1 MNCIV
6 VEDEPL
12 ARAEMETLIP
22 EVSDLELS
30 GTFSN
35 VPAAQLYLKDHKAD
49 LIFLDIE
56 MPLVSG
62 IEFAENLPKETLVI
76 FTTSY
81 PQYALKSYELEA
93 IDYVLKP
100 VRKTRLS
107 KAIEKAKLYHHLLAN
122 DQQKNVLASS
132 TSDFMMIK
140 ADRKFHKVMYADI
153 KFIEGL
159 KDYVVLHTQYQKLIT
174 AMNLKTIHLKIPDSI
189 FQRVGKSYVVN
200 MKHIVSFDHHTIY
213 LQEDE
218 IPLGEVYKE
227 AFFER
232 FGVNLMN

>member
-12 ARAEMETLIP
+12 ARAEMETLIL

-35 VPAAQLYLKDHKAD
+35 VPAAQLYLKDHKVD

-62 IEFAENLPKETLVI
+62 IEFAESLPKETLVI

-93 IDYVLKP
+93 IDYLLKP
-100 VRKTRLS
+100 IIKTRLA
-107 KAIEKAKLYHHLLAN
+107 KAIGKAKLYHHLLAK

-132 TSDFMMIK
+132 TSEFMMIK

-189 FQRVGKSYVVN
+189 FHRVGKSYVVN
-200 MKHIVSFDHHTIY
+200 LNHIVSFDHHTLY
-213 LQEDE
+213 LEEDE

-232 FGVNLMN
+232 FGVNLKN

>member
-1 MNCIV
+1 MNCIII
-6 VEDEPL
+6 EDEPL
-12 ARAEMETLIP
+12 ARAEMETLIVG
-22 EVSDLELS
+22 VSDLELLE
-30 GTFSN
+30 TFSK
-35 VPAAQLYLKDHKAD
+35 VPAAQLYLKDHQVD

-62 IEFAENLPKETLVI
+62 IEFAESLPKEVLVI

-93 IDYVLKP
+93 IDYLLKP
-100 VRKTRLS
+100 IRKVRLA

-122 DQQKNVLASS
+122 DQQKNILASS
-132 TSDFMMIK
+132 TTEFMMIK
-140 ADRKFHKVMYADI
+140 ADRKFHKVMYADV

-174 AMNLKTIHLKIPDSI
+174 AMNLKTIHLKIPHSI
-189 FQRVGKSYVVN
+189 FHRVGKSYVVN
-200 MKHIVSFDHHTIY
+200 VNYIASFDHHTVY
-213 LQEDE
+213 LGEDE

-232 FGVNLMN
+232 FGVNVKN

>member
-12 ARAEMETLIP
+12 ARADMQILIR
-22 EVSDLELS
+22 EVSNLELL

-35 VPAAQLYLKDHKAD
+35 VPATQMYLKDHQVD

-56 MPLVSG
+56 MPFVSG
-62 IEFAENLPKETLVI
+62 IEFAESLPKEILVI

-93 IDYVLKP
+93 IDYLLKP
-100 VRKTRLS
+100 IKKTRLA
-107 KAIEKAKLYHHLLAN
+107 KAIEKAKSYHHLLAN

-132 TSDFMMIK
+132 TSEFMMIK

-159 KDYVVLHTQYQKLIT
+159 KDYVVLHTPYQKLIT
-174 AMNLKTIHLKIPDSI
+174 AMNLKTIHLKISNSI
-189 FQRVGKSYVVN
+189 FHRVGKSYVVN
-200 MKHIVSFDHHTIY
+200 LNHIASFDHHTIY
-213 LQEDE
+213 LGEDE

-232 FGVNLMN
+232 FGVNLKN

>member
-6 VEDEPL
+6 IEDEPL
-12 ARAEMETLIP
+12 ARAEMGTLIL
-22 EVSDLELS
+22 ELSDLELS

-35 VPAAQLYLKDHKAD
+35 VPGAKLYLKDHKTD

-62 IEFAENLPKETLVI
+62 IEFAESLPKETLVI

-93 IDYVLKP
+93 IDYLLKP
-100 VRKTRLS
+100 IIKTRLS
-107 KAIEKAKLYHHLLAN
+107 KAIAKAKLYHHLLAN

-132 TSDFMMIK
+132 TSEFMMIK

-189 FQRVGKSYVVN
+189 FHRVGKSYVVN
-200 MKHIVSFDHHTIY
+200 LNHIVSFDHHTIY
-213 LQEDE
+213 LEEDE

-232 FGVNLMN
+232 FGVNLRN

>member
-6 VEDEPL
+6 IEDEPL
-12 ARAEMETLIP
+12 ARAEMETLIR

-35 VPAAQLYLKDHKAD
+35 VPAAQLYLKDLKVD
-49 LIFLDIE
+49 LLFLDIE

-62 IEFAENLPKETLVI
+62 IEFAENLPKETLII

-93 IDYVLKP
+93 IDYLLKP
-100 VRKTRLS
+100 IVKIRLA
-107 KAIEKAKLYHHLLAN
+107 KAIEKAKLYHQLLAN
-122 DQQKNVLASS
+122 DQQKIVLASS
-132 TSDFMMIK
+132 TSEFMMIK

-189 FQRVGKSYVVN
+189 FHRVGKSFVVN
-200 MKHIVSFDHHTIY
+200 LNHIISFNHHTIY
-213 LQEDE
+213 LEEDE
-218 IPLGEVYKE
+218 IPLGDVYKE
-227 AFFER
+227 AFFLR
-232 FGVNLMN
+232 FGVNLKH

>member
-1 MNCIV
+1 MNCIII
-6 VEDEPL
+6 EDEPL
-12 ARAEMETLIP
+12 ARAEMETLIVG
-22 EVSDLELS
+22 VSDLELLE
-30 GTFSN
+30 TFSN
-35 VPAAQLYLKDHKAD
+35 VPAAQLYLKDHQVD

-62 IEFAENLPKETLVI
+62 IEFAESLPKEVLVI

-93 IDYVLKP
+93 IDYLLKP
-100 VRKTRLS
+100 IRKVRLA

-122 DQQKNVLASS
+122 DQQKNILASS
-132 TSDFMMIK
+132 TTEF
-140 ADRKFHKVMYADI
+140 

-174 AMNLKTIHLKIPDSI
+174 AMNLKTIHLKIPHSI
-189 FQRVGKSYVVN
+189 FHRVGKSYVVN
-200 MKHIVSFDHHTIY
+200 VNYIASFDHHTVY
-213 LQEDE
+213 LGEDE

-232 FGVNLMN
+232 FGVNVKN